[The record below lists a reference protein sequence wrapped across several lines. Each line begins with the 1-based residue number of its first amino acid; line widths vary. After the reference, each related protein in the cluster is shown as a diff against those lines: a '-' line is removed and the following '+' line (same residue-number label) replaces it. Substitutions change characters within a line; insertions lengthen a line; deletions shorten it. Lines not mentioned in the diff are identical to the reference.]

1 MASPIAYLA
10 WGRPQRPRAN
20 LIQTLHTVEAL
31 AETWGA
37 VTLYLPPVPR
47 RFDMD
52 AFLRGMGIRHAID
65 LHPTALLHR
74 RWGGWPFVLMNDRNL
89 RRAAAIYTRVP
100 ELSVVL
106 ARAHLPH
113 FLEIHDTAT
122 LAARQGLPKLLQA
135 MHDGWLKGIV
145 AISSAGREALVDAG
159 FPCDQIHVVPSG
171 VDIASFE
178 GIPALTKTEV
188 GAGISTYV
196 GRISHDRGL
205 PILEAIA
212 AAGIPVHLTGP
223 VDDPPRTDL
232 GTLTTHPGVAHAD
245 VPAQVAAGAFAL
257 MPYQPDLQH
266 AASISP
272 IKLFEAMA
280 AGRVVLATDLP
291 ALREIIRSGE
301 NGVLLPAD
309 DPQAWIRTLRHLQT
323 HPDAALTMAA
333 RARQDARA
341 YSWSRRAEHLVDI
354 LATKAP

>member
-47 RFDMD
+47 RFDMA

-100 ELSVVL
+100 ELSLVL
-106 ARAHLPH
+106 AKAHLAH
-113 FLEIHDTAT
+113 YLEIHDTAT

-135 MHDGWLKGIV
+135 MQDGWLKGIV
-145 AISSAGREALVDAG
+145 AISSAGREALVGAG
-159 FPCDQIHVVPSG
+159 FPADQIHVVPSG

-178 GIPALTKTEV
+178 GIPPLTAAEV
-188 GAGISTYV
+188 SAGVGTYV
-196 GRISHDRGL
+196 GRVSHDRGL
-205 PILEAIA
+205 PILEAMA
-212 AAGIPVHLTGP
+212 AAGVTVHLTGP
-223 VDDPPRTDL
+223 VDDLPRQDL
-232 GTLTTHPGVAHAD
+232 NTLVVHPRVAHAE
-245 VPAQVAAGAFAL
+245 VPTQVAAGAFAL
-257 MPYQPDLQH
+257 MPYQPELQH

-280 AGRVVLATDLP
+280 AGRIVLASDLP
-291 ALREIIRSGE
+291 ALREVIRSGE
-301 NGVLLPAD
+301 NGVLLPPD
-309 DPQAWIRTLRHLQT
+309 DPGAWIHALHRLQAA
-323 HPDAALTMAA
+323 PDAALAMAA
-333 RARQDARA
+333 RARQDARS
-341 YSWSRRAEHLVDI
+341 YTWQRRAEHLVDI
-354 LATKAP
+354 LAGSPS